1 MSRRKIG
8 MELIKNERSRNSTY
22 QKRKKSL
29 EKKSNELSILCQVKL
44 CMIVYGPK
52 DSEPTIWPDK
62 DTVLSLI
69 YSYRARSDDDKRLRT
84 HDLSFYF
91 RDLTRK
97 VEIESSKLRKRNFEA
112 KYPTWDQHYDSLSS
126 DQLKQLSAL
135 LGAKIEFMKQRLE
148 LLKGTQTIS
157 LENMHAMS
165 FLGKQLTQPNTQC
178 VMQSLVRISSLQ
190 LEIIE
195 QQHQQLVP
203 PMNFPETE
211 IMPFGQYHMIRQD
224 NHQISGIS
232 TGIPHCTGTGYEPHL
247 AMLNA
252 SGNVIESQRMCHRDL
267 ARDNNMLF
275 SNNVD
280 QQPQPLCYFVPMATP
295 NNYFHQYHPMLPNAA
310 TSYQMHTSET
320 EEYYEVGDFQL
331 PNLNK

>member
-1 MSRRKIG
+1 

-157 LENMHAMS
+157 LEDMHAMS
-165 FLGKQLTQPNTQC
+165 FLGKQVTQPNTQC

-195 QQHQQLVP
+195 QQQQQLVP
-203 PMNFPETE
+203 PLNFPETE
-211 IMPFGQYHMIRQD
+211 IMPFGQHQIIQRD
-224 NHQISGIS
+224 NHQSSGIS

-247 AMLNA
+247 AILNA
-252 SGNVIESQRMCHRDL
+252 SGNVIESQRCVTGIWPEIIICCL
-267 ARDNNMLF
+267 AIMLI
-275 SNNVD
+275 N
-280 QQPQPLCYFVPMATP
+280 
-295 NNYFHQYHPMLPNAA
+295 
-310 TSYQMHTSET
+310 
-320 EEYYEVGDFQL
+320 
-331 PNLNK
+331 NLNHCVILFQWRHLITTFISIILCCQMLQLLIKCILLRRKSIMKWEIFNYQI